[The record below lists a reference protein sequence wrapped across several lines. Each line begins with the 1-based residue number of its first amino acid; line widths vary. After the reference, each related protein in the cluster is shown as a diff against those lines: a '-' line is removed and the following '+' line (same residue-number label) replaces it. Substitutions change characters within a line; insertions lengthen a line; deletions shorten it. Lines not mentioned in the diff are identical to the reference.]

1 MSDMICDGCQM
12 ALESES
18 CLSLSEVSEV
28 RGVPLALHL
37 ECLWMSWVPSLKGRF
52 ISGPHIPYIY
62 GLTDGHTLFCFQI
75 GSCYAAQGGLT
86 LTSVT

>member
-28 RGVPLALHL
+28 RGVQLALHL
-37 ECLWMSWVPSLKGRF
+37 ECL
-52 ISGPHIPYIY
+52 
-62 GLTDGHTLFCFQI
+62 
-75 GSCYAAQGGLT
+75 
-86 LTSVT
+86 